1 MRTEREHQ
9 LRLNYLHKQSK
20 VLKRVAKTGWTD
32 IDLLEYQLYSI
43 HPYSLAWRSGM
54 IRALKHA
61 IRLMKAER
69 KQQKLLHVEGNRN
82 GHI

>member
-1 MRTEREHQ
+1 MRTEHTYQ

-20 VLKRVAKTGWTD
+20 ILKRVAKTGWTD

-43 HPYSLAWRSGM
+43 CPYSIEWRSGM
-54 IRALKHA
+54 MRALKHA
-61 IRLMKAER
+61 IRLMKAEK
-69 KQQKLLHVEGNRN
+69 KQQKLLQVGGNRN